1 MTLTMDDS
9 FLAQTG
15 RLPRRPAGV
24 GLFDEVRSDP
34 PRAALVLEV
43 KGDGAPAW
51 LKEVVRRLNVA
62 VAVAASEPGWRPMT
76 DTAVISSLRALRS
89 VMTVDSIRPSVTPT
103 PEGGLQF
110 EWHEAGWDV
119 EIEVEPDG
127 SIDTWGQ
134 HLHNGG
140 TFDGPLG
147 GNADNLRVALKEIT
161 LHHLAG
167 KG

>member
-15 RLPRRPAGV
+15 RLQRGPASV
-24 GLFDEVRSDP
+24 GLFDDVRSSS
-34 PRAALVLEV
+34 PRGALVLEV

-62 VAVAASEPGWRPMT
+62 VAVAASEPGWTPMT
-76 DTAVISSLRALRS
+76 NTAVISSLRALRR

-110 EWHEAGWDV
+110 EWHEAGWDI

-127 SIDTWGQ
+127 SVETWGQ
-134 HLHNGG
+134 HLHNGA
-140 TFDGPLG
+140 TFHGPM
-147 GNADNLRVALKEIT
+147 NAAAESLRVALKEIT

-167 KG
+167 ND